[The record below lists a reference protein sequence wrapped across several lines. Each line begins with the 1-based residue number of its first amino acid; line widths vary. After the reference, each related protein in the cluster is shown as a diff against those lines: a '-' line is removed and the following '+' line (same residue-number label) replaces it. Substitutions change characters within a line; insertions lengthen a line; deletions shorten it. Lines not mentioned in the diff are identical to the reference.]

1 MRHSFLDQAFRT
13 NISNMKSY
21 SPGEQPQ
28 QKKYVKL
35 NTNEN
40 PYSPSELVLT
50 RLRQACTDELRLY
63 PDPDATHLRKLL
75 SKTFSKKPE
84 QFIVGNGSDELL
96 TILIRSFVS
105 ENEVISYSYPTYGY
119 YQPLIDIQGANAVVV
134 DYPDDFSLPTE
145 LANTN
150 AKLTFLVNP
159 NSPSGTILP
168 LEIIEDLASR
178 VNGILAIDEAYI
190 DFSTGGA
197 MDLVES
203 HVNVVIVRTMSKSF
217 SLAGL
222 RIGFACA
229 NTELID
235 GMLKVKDH
243 YNVNRLSLVAAEA
256 ALEDIENMKQNAMLI
271 CQTRERLITDLRN
284 MGFYVWESATNFVL
298 VRSKQICAKNLYLE
312 LKKRGVL
319 VRYFEQP
326 RLDDCLRI
334 TVGTEN
340 ETDFLL
346 DQLRFILNRR

>member
-1 MRHSFLDQAFRT
+1 
-13 NISNMKSY
+13 MKSY

-28 QKKYVKL
+28 KGSYIKL

-40 PYSPSELVLT
+40 PYSPSELVLI
-50 RLRQACTDELRLY
+50 RLREACSEDLRLY
-63 PDPDATHLRKLL
+63 PDPDATRLRKLL

-84 QFIVGNGSDELL
+84 QFIIGNGSDELL

-105 ENEVISYSYPTYGY
+105 ENDLIAYCYPTYGY
-119 YQPLIDIQGANAVVV
+119 YQPLIDIQGATAVVV
-134 DYPDDFSLPTE
+134 DYPDDFTLPEE
-145 LANTN
+145 LADTN

-159 NSPSGTILP
+159 NSPSGTILS

-178 VNGILAIDEAYI
+178 VNGILAIDEAYV

-203 HVNVVIVRTMSKSF
+203 HVNVVIIRTMSKSF
-217 SLAGL
+217 SLAGM

-229 NTELID
+229 NTELIN

-256 ALEDIENMKQNAMLI
+256 ALEDIENMQKNTMLI
-271 CQTRERLITDLRN
+271 CQTRKKLIKDLRN

-298 VRSKQICAKNLYLE
+298 LRSIQICAKNLYLE
-312 LKKRGVL
+312 LKERGVL

-326 RLDDCLRI
+326 RLDDCLRV
-334 TVGTEN
+334 TVGTED

-346 DQLRFILNRR
+346 DQLRLILNRR